1 MDRACRAE
9 SGFIGGDE
17 LAGAIGG
24 FGAERNVK
32 AYLGAIDQ
40 GTTSTRFIVFDRS
53 GRIVSIAQKEHEQI
67 FPRPGW
73 VEHDPDEIW
82 RRTREVID
90 QAMQAQGLRPAD
102 LAAIGITNQ
111 RETAIVWNARTG
123 RAVHNALVWQDTRV
137 HDAVAEFSQ
146 EGGQDRF
153 REKTG
158 LPLATYF
165 SGLKIR
171 WLLKNIPGVGK
182 AADAGELLFG
192 NVDTFLV
199 WQLTGGVRGGI
210 HVTDVSNASRTQ
222 LMDLKTLTWDPE
234 MLKLYGIPE
243 KMLPKIA
250 SSSEV
255 YGHAQLDS
263 IKDVSIAGILGDQ
276 QAALVGQ
283 TCFARG
289 EAKNTYGTG
298 CFMLENTGTEIVHS
312 KFGLLTTVGYKFGDK
327 PAQYALEGSIAI
339 TGALVQWLRDNL
351 GIIQNS
357 TDIESLARTVTDNGG
372 VYFVPAFSGLYAPY
386 WKSNARGVI
395 AGLTRFA
402 NKGHLA
408 RAVLEATAFQTR
420 EVLEA
425 MEKDSKIELKVLKTD
440 GGMVGNDLLM
450 QFQSD
455 ILNLPIVRPVMRET
469 TALGAAYA
477 AGLAVGYY
485 EDTSDLRGN
494 WEVDCTWTPN
504 MDEKTRESLY
514 QSWKK
519 AVTRSFDWAE

>member
-1 MDRACRAE
+1 
-9 SGFIGGDE
+9 
-17 LAGAIGG
+17 
-24 FGAERNVK
+24 VK

-40 GTTSTRFIVFDRS
+40 GTTSTRFMVFDRS
-53 GRIVSIAQKEHEQI
+53 GRIVSVAQNEHEQI

-90 QAMQAQGLRPAD
+90 AAMQAQGLLPAD

-111 RETAIVWNARTG
+111 RETTIVWNSKTG
-123 RAVHNALVWQDTRV
+123 RPVHNALVWQDTRV
-137 HDAVAEFSQ
+137 HDAVAEFSA

-171 WLLKNIPGVGK
+171 WLLNNVEGAR
-182 AADAGELLFG
+182 AAAEAGDLLFG
-192 NVDTFLV
+192 NVDTFLL
-199 WQLTGGVRGGI
+199 WQLTGGTRGGI

-222 LMDLKTLTWDPE
+222 LMDLKTLNWDAE
-234 MLKLYGIPE
+234 MLGLYGIPE

-255 YGHAQLDS
+255 YGKAQLDS

-283 TCFARG
+283 TCFGPG

-312 KFGLLTTVGYKFGDK
+312 KFGLLTTVAYKFGNK

-339 TGALVQWLRDNL
+339 SGALVQWLRDNL
-351 GIIQNS
+351 GIIQKS
-357 TDIESLARTVTDNGG
+357 TDIEALARTAEDNGG

-408 RAVLEATAFQTR
+408 RAVLEATAYQTR

-425 MEKDSKIELKVLKTD
+425 MEKDSKIQLKVLKTD

-455 ILNLPIVRPVMRET
+455 ILNLPVVRPVMKET

-485 EDTSDLRGN
+485 KDLEDLRAN
-494 WEVDCTWTPN
+494 WAVDHTWNPN
-504 MDEKTRESLY
+504 MDEGTRENLFRN
-514 QSWKK
+514 WKK
-519 AVTRSFDWAE
+519 AVTRSFNWTD